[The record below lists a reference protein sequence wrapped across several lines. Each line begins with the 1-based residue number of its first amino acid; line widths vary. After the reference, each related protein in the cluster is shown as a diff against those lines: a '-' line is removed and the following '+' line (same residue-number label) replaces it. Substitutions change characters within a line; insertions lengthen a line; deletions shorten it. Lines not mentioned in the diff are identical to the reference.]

1 MLRVA
6 GQETASMSEADN
18 NNQSQTN
25 DPFEPFRA
33 IRDKYLDAMAKTM
46 VETVNTEA
54 YAQATGAMLE
64 GYLTATAPVRE
75 AMDKSMTQALQQL
88 SLPSRQEV
96 AALAERFTNVEMR
109 LDDMDAKLDRIEKL
123 LSRDQ
128 PAPPP
133 EAGKVREGGAAE
145 KGVNPR
151 SEPAE
156 SASRPGAR
164 GRFVRKRTP
173 ARKRS

>member
-1 MLRVA
+1 
-6 GQETASMSEADN
+6 MSEADKDTG
-18 NNQSQTN
+18 SQTN

-33 IRDKYLDAMAKTM
+33 MRDKYLDAMAKTM
-46 VETVNTEA
+46 VEAVNTES

-64 GYLTATAPVRE
+64 GYLTATAPLRE

-109 LDDMDAKLDRIEKL
+109 LDDMDAKLDRIERL
-123 LSRDQ
+123 LGRNQ
-128 PAPPP
+128 PAPLP
-133 EAGKVREGGAAE
+133 EAGKVRAGGAAG

-151 SEPAE
+151 NEPTG
-156 SASRPGAR
+156 SVSRLGAR
-164 GRFVRKRTP
+164 GRV
-173 ARKRS
+173 ARKRGGAGKRS